1 LRLKVGH
8 LGRLSAEIAISCV
21 WKKIL
26 FHFIVNILLNLNA
39 LISFESSV
47 LAIEKCAANALCFVD
62 GEV

>member
-1 LRLKVGH
+1 L
-8 LGRLSAEIAISCV
+8 E
-21 WKKIL
+21 KIL